1 MSPSMDNDT
10 KRRQLDT
17 GSRAVDKIS
26 NLSVNLKY
34 LILERLP
41 LHDAAR
47 TAVLS
52 KSWRNVWETHPV
64 LVFDD
69 VFFSRMVSGIDE
81 QAQVSNV
88 SRTISNILLLHD
100 GSVSRFHLSVPLEFP
115 LHKCLDADLW
125 IKRISKSGIRILK
138 LINITPVPYTMP
150 SYLFSCLELTN
161 LTLDNCILNPPQR
174 FGGFRN
180 LIKVKLSHVR
190 ITADMSFGSRL
201 ERMFLNLCTG
211 IKHLGCQFN
220 YQNNLIR
227 DLVIFSR
234 ERIDWRWFGTTKK
247 VHFLGLLLAGSSNS
261 RKDISDLAKLLGNM
275 PNIEDLLLDNF
286 FLRVSKNH
294 TNFTNLFFS

>member
-1 MSPSMDNDT
+1 MLVVNSISFILMSTSMDYDT
-10 KRRQLDT
+10 KRGQLDT
-17 GSRAVDKIS
+17 GSRAVDRIS
-26 NLSVNLKY
+26 NLPVNLKD

-125 IKRISKSGIRILK
+125 IKRISKSGIRILE
-138 LINITPVPYTMP
+138 LINETLVP
-150 SYLFSCLELTN
+150 
-161 LTLDNCILNPPQR
+161 
-174 FGGFRN
+174 
-180 LIKVKLSHVR
+180 
-190 ITADMSFGSRL
+190 
-201 ERMFLNLCTG
+201 
-211 IKHLGCQFN
+211 
-220 YQNNLIR
+220 
-227 DLVIFSR
+227 
-234 ERIDWRWFGTTKK
+234 
-247 VHFLGLLLAGSSNS
+247 
-261 RKDISDLAKLLGNM
+261 
-275 PNIEDLLLDNF
+275 
-286 FLRVSKNH
+286 
-294 TNFTNLFFS
+294 